1 VKCNVRQPDS
11 SRTNWRQS
19 SEVRL
24 YESGSAVTIISVMDL
39 DAILQSFDEE
49 IAILQQVRALLTD
62 DKAPLPPRETPKRRK
77 VSAEARAKMAAAQ
90 KARWAK
96 LKKSA

>member
-1 VKCNVRQPDS
+1 
-11 SRTNWRQS
+11 
-19 SEVRL
+19 
-24 YESGSAVTIISVMDL
+24 MDL

-62 DKAPLPPRETPKRRK
+62 DKAPLPSMQTPKRRK

-96 LKKSA
+96 ST